1 MDQMSYTLLRKE
13 LTEAGDDAAQIII
26 NEFVTS
32 PDHFT
37 LSEEQLHTV
46 LAVSKV
52 VCEEMLVRFA
62 ERVGL

>member
-32 PDHFT
+32 PDYFA

>member
-32 PDHFT
+32 PDHFA
-37 LSEEQLHTV
+37 LSEEQLH
-46 LAVSKV
+46 
-52 VCEEMLVRFA
+52 
-62 ERVGL
+62 G

>member
-26 NEFVTS
+26 NEFATS
-32 PDHFT
+32 PDHFA

>member
-26 NEFVTS
+26 NEFVMS
-32 PDHFT
+32 PDHFA

>member
-13 LTEAGDDAAQIII
+13 LTEAGDDAAQII

-32 PDHFT
+32 PDHFA

>member
-13 LTEAGDDAAQIII
+13 LTEAGEDAVQIIFD
-26 NEFVTS
+26 EFVKS
-32 PDHFT
+32 PDHFA